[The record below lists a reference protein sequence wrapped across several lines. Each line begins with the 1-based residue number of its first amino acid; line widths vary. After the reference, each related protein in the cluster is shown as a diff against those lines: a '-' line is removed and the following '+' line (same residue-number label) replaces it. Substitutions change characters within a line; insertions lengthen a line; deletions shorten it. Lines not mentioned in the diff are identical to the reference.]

1 MEHTAI
7 AVDLAK
13 LNHRLPDL
21 PNFIFMK
28 GTCGYNPRLDVD
40 RFIA

>member
-1 MEHTAI
+1 MKHTAI

-28 GTCGYNPRLDVD
+28 GTGGYNPRLDVD